1 MTYKQKGCT
10 PITAKLQKT
19 TKGGMIQEPL
29 LNMGAPV
36 KMKPGRDISLNTKSP
51 AYMTDDPGDK
61 KKPKTSKAKV
71 GEIPGYEEI
80 KERFKGKYTVVPKK
94 GKINEYSL
102 YNKSGRSI
110 TYKPGKKVKDNSIT
124 VKEAVQMELNKKN
137 K

>member
-19 TKGGMIQEPL
+19 TKGGMVQEPL

-36 KMKPGRDISLNTKSP
+36 NTKSP

-124 VKEAVQMELNKKN
+124 VKEAVQIKLNKKN